1 MKVLRF
7 IKAVLVLVSMFLS
20 FTACSEGQDSAAPI
34 FDIAFS
40 PEEGLIFN
48 GEGGEQSINFS
59 CNMDWG

>member
-48 GEGGEQSINFS
+48 GEGG
-59 CNMDWG
+59 